1 MLALLGIG
9 IQANFPVNLIT
20 NHYAPLCLLHTPLIA
35 VKTVLLLSKS
45 RTMIVGITPVLD
57 PGGEKKSFRMIQ
69 FLSASMSSISP
80 SLLSQLP
87 VLLFVLPIVWQHG
100 FFLSILWMSFLLDEF
115 CHKLGTH
122 IAFDCCQITGNYWY
136 PHQPHLYS
144 LLRYGYKILAWQ
156 QFYRPQE
163 RQKVKRKKSKSVWL
177 KFLWQHGLKPAAVK
191 LITDPTLCN
200 LRYISETVLY
210 ILL

>member
-1 MLALLGIG
+1 MSTSHSTHCSK
-9 IQANFPVNLIT
+9 NCP
-20 NHYAPLCLLHTPLIA
+20 TPF
-35 VKTVLLLSKS
+35 
-45 RTMIVGITPVLD
+45 
-57 PGGEKKSFRMIQ
+57 KKQNNDCRNNTSFRHRRGKKVFQ
-69 FLSASMSSISP
+69 DDPVSVSLHVQHFAFSFVSAP
-80 SLLSQLP
+80 RF
-87 VLLFVLPIVWQHG
+87 VVFVLPIVWQHG

-156 QFYRPQE
+156 HFYRPQE
-163 RQKVKRKKSKSVWL
+163 PQKVKRKKSKSVWL